1 LPCLVA
7 RAFVLM
13 ATALFEAIIEAT
25 NAINDDADIAA
36 WLH

>member
-1 LPCLVA
+1 MFSSKGFCSWGNY
-7 RAFVLM
+7 F
-13 ATALFEAIIEAT
+13 LFEAIIEAT